1 MCTCIGYVD
10 ASQPVNGRGVINFN
24 LAVDAQ
30 LLDETVVVGYGTL
43 KKSQLVGS
51 VEQLAGDVLE
61 DRVNADV
68 TRSLQGQVPGLSIF
82 QSDGKPTHGGSIY
95 IRGGAT
101 NYVMKKNMSSKD
113 MTEYSIGQGGSA
125 LVLID
130 GVEGE
135 LSSVNPDDI
144 ESVTVLKDASSASIY
159 GSRAAYGVI
168 LVTTKRSASDK
179 ITISYNGSISLNRR
193 TVMWEDHV
201 ITDGLEYTQTFY
213 DFWVGRTETPT
224 AAGSLPTKMNIYDI
238 PSDYLQ
244 RFQERRAAGNTSV
257 YDTWDKGH
265 LYFGSV
271 NYLAEFYKR
280 MNTTQTHSL
289 SVNGSSKK
297 MSYSLSGRYYT
308 QDGIYKIGQED
319 YNQFNLRSKVSLQL
333 RDWLSVDNNTYF
345 YHYNYASSGL
355 RATGAERPRARPYFT
370 GCPYHCRSG
379 CLGKYPRGAYC
390 PSHPIAQSGPQILA
404 LNDIPFSPL
413 RSFYHD
419 RAFMPSVCQGCA
431 KRQKSPRKECLRHA
445 VLRCGH
451 HSQYPS
457 VCR

>member
-1 MCTCIGYVD
+1 MKQFIRRVVLLLALSASASVAMYAQHQVSGKVTDASTGEPVPGAAVIVSQGTGGVVTDANGNYSISVASDATLMCTCIGYVD
-10 ASQPVNGRGVINFN
+10 ATQPVNGRGIVNFN

-82 QSDGKPTHGGSIY
+82 QSDGKPTHGGQIY

-168 LVTTKRSASDK
+168 LVTTKKSASDK
-179 ITISYNGSISLNRR
+179 VTISYNGSISLNRR
-193 TVMWEDHV
+193 TVM
-201 ITDGLEYTQTFY
+201 
-213 DFWVGRTETPT
+213 
-224 AAGSLPTKMNIYDI
+224 
-238 PSDYLQ
+238 
-244 RFQERRAAGNTSV
+244 
-257 YDTWDKGH
+257 
-265 LYFGSV
+265 
-271 NYLAEFYKR
+271 
-280 MNTTQTHSL
+280 
-289 SVNGSSKK
+289 
-297 MSYSLSGRYYT
+297 
-308 QDGIYKIGQED
+308 
-319 YNQFNLRSKVSLQL
+319 
-333 RDWLSVDNNTYF
+333 
-345 YHYNYASSGL
+345 
-355 RATGAERPRARPYFT
+355 
-370 GCPYHCRSG
+370 
-379 CLGKYPRGAYC
+379 
-390 PSHPIAQSGPQILA
+390 
-404 LNDIPFSPL
+404 
-413 RSFYHD
+413 
-419 RAFMPSVCQGCA
+419 
-431 KRQKSPRKECLRHA
+431 
-445 VLRCGH
+445 
-451 HSQYPS
+451 
-457 VCR
+457 